1 MTKLYFSSKEIYLII
16 FSSLHFIMYIEHIL
30 KQPGFFLKKKKEG
43 GKKKKKSLKKI
54 ISFEYAV
61 KTDIKIK
68 V

>member
-1 MTKLYFSSKEIYLII
+1 
-16 FSSLHFIMYIEHIL
+16 MYIEHIL

>member
-1 MTKLYFSSKEIYLII
+1 MTKVYFSSKEIYLII

-30 KQPGFFLKKKKEG
+30 KQPGFKKKKKEG

-54 ISFEYAV
+54 ISFEYAI
-61 KTDIKIK
+61 KTDIRIK